1 MDPITIDFET
11 DPIVGN
17 PLVNPPR
24 PIGYAILIPG
34 YEPIY
39 YQWGG
44 LESNIDYSTAAQFL
58 ENVMHRST
66 EPLLFHNAPFDL
78 RVAEHWMNMVFPYWT
93 RIHDTQ
99 YLIFL
104 DDPYSNSLALKPSA
118 ERFLNLPAEEQDEL
132 HAWIVRNVVGATKKS
147 AGAYI
152 NQAPLHLVEKYAKGD
167 VIRTRQLFDLLYP
180 RVPSEPYDRE
190 RSVMPILVRGTQRGV
205 RVDRGRLAGDLET
218 AHKALELTAER
229 VRATLQAP
237 SLNIAST
244 VELAAA
250 LLSAGAVT
258 RLLQTDKGN
267 PSVAKDALIETVK
280 DPELLRLLI
289 HHSSL
294 ETIIG
299 TFMQPWLEMSAADG
313 RLHPNWNQVR
323 SSEGKRKGTR
333 TGRLSSDNPNLQNV
347 PTEFTDEVPE
357 GILPVPRMRQYL
369 LPEEGHL
376 WAKRDFSSQEVRIL
390 AHFEDGQLLDAYRQ
404 NPALD
409 PHTMGQGF
417 IRENTGVLYPR
428 KDVKITGFSIIYG
441 SGVNGLSG
449 QLHRPPNEAWAIRE
463 AYFQAF
469 PGIKQLMRD
478 TQSIGQSGRA
488 IRTWGGRLYHREPSK
503 DGRDFS
509 YKLLNYLIQGSAAD
523 QTKECLYIWDQIQRR
538 AHKDVFLATVH
549 DEINISVPAD
559 DWKEGMSRLKHAMED
574 QLPGFDCPMKSEGF
588 VGHNWNDIEECE

>member
-11 DPIVGN
+11 DPIEGN

-34 YEPIY
+34 SEPIY

-44 LESNIDYSTAAQFL
+44 REANIDYHTARTFL
-58 ENVMHRST
+58 EKVWFST
-66 EPLLFHNAPFDL
+66 EPLLFHNAPFDC
-78 RVAEHWMNMVFPYWT
+78 RVAEHWFDLYIPYWG

-99 YLIFL
+99 YQIFL
-104 DDPYSNSLALKPSA
+104 DDPYAASLALKPSA
-118 ERFLNLPAEEQDEL
+118 QRYLGVAPDEQDEL
-132 HAWIVRNVVGATKKS
+132 HEWIVRNVEGATKKT
-147 AGAYI
+147 AGAFI
-152 NQAPLHLVEKYAKGD
+152 NQAPLYLVEKYAKGD
-167 VIRTRQLFDLLYP
+167 VVRTRDIFHLL
-180 RVPSEPYDRE
+180 RDKVPQEPYDRE
-190 RSVMPILVRGTQRGV
+190 RKIMPILVNGTRRGV
-205 RVDRGRLAGDLET
+205 RVDRGRLEEDLERAT
-218 AHKALELTAER
+218 KALEQCAER
-229 VRATLQAP
+229 VRGTLAAP
-237 SLNIAST
+237 NLNIAST
-244 VELAAA
+244 VELAQA

-258 RLLQTDKGN
+258 HLPQTEKGN
-267 PSVAKDALIETVK
+267 PSVAKDVLVEVVK
-280 DPELLRLLI
+280 DPELLKLLI

-294 ETIIG
+294 ETVIG
-299 TFMQPWLEMSAADG
+299 TFMRPWLEMSAPDG

-347 PTEFTDEVPE
+347 PTEFTEEVPAD
-357 GILPVPRMRQYL
+357 IPPIPRMRQYL
-369 LPEEGHL
+369 LPEEGHV

-390 AHFEDGQLLDAYRQ
+390 AHFEDGQLLMAYVQ
-404 NPALD
+404 NPLLD
-409 PHTMGQGF
+409 PHSMGQGF
-417 IRENTGVLYPR
+417 IKENTGVEYPR

-441 SGVNGLSG
+441 SGVNGLAS
-449 QLHRPPNEAWAIRE
+449 QLHRSSNEAWAIRE

-478 TQSIGQSGRA
+478 TQAIGQSGRA

-523 QTKECLYIWDQIQRR
+523 QTKECLYQWHYIQRR
-538 AHKDVFLATVH
+538 PSKDVFLATVH

-559 DWKEGMSRLKHAMED
+559 DWQEGMARLKHAMED
-574 QLPGFDCPMKSEGF
+574 PLPGFDCPMRSEGF
-588 VGHNWNDIEECE
+588 VGKNWHDIEECE